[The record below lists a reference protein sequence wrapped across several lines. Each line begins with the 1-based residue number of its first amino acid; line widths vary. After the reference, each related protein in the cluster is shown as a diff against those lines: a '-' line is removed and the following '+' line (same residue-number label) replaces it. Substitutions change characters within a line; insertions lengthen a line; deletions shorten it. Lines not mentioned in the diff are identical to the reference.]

1 MEDKKRRPFRK
12 GSKGALLQPSIRIF
26 PTKHP
31 FVKNKDGSRSN
42 VKLATFSFGEGDKE
56 MHYVI
61 PTMIGGKQLTNEE
74 AVGIAK
80 KMGLNRYPKFKTG
93 QEADTYSKKIHGSI
107 NEQGF
112 LLK

>member
-1 MEDKKRRPFRK
+1 MENEK
-12 GSKGALLQPSIRIF
+12 PSFRIF

-31 FVKNKDGSRSN
+31 FVKNKDGTRSN
-42 VKLATFSFGEGDKE
+42 VKTTTVSFGKGDKE

-61 PTMIGGKQLTNEE
+61 PTLVDGIQLTIEE
-74 AVGIAK
+74 AVETAK
-80 KMGLNRYPKFKTG
+80 KYGLNRYPKFKTG
-93 QEADTYSKKIHGSI
+93 QEADTYSKQIHGNI

>member
-1 MEDKKRRPFRK
+1 MEDTK
-12 GSKGALLQPSIRIF
+12 PSFRIF

-31 FVKNKDGSRSN
+31 FVKNKDGTRSN

-56 MHYVI
+56 MLFVI
-61 PTMIGGKQLTNEE
+61 PTMVDGKQLTNDE
-74 AVGIAK
+74 AVAK
-80 KMGLNRYPKFKTG
+80 AKQMGLKSYPKFKT
-93 QEADTYSKKIHGSI
+93 QKEADAYSKQIHGNI

>member
-1 MEDKKRRPFRK
+1 MEDKK
-12 GSKGALLQPSIRIF
+12 PSFRIF

-31 FVKNKDGSRSN
+31 FVKNKDGTRSN
-42 VKLATFSFGEGDKE
+42 VKLATFSFGKGDKE

-61 PTMIGGKQLTNEE
+61 PTMVGGKQLTNDE
-74 AVGIAK
+74 AVAK
-80 KMGLNRYPKFKTG
+80 ARQMGLKNYPKFKTLK
-93 QEADTYSKKIHGSI
+93 EADTYSKKIHGSI

>member
-1 MEDKKRRPFRK
+1 MEDKK
-12 GSKGALLQPSIRIF
+12 PSFRIF

-31 FVKNKDGSRSN
+31 FVKNKDGTRSN

-56 MHYVI
+56 MHFVI
-61 PTMIGGKQLTNEE
+61 PTMVDGKQLTNDE
-74 AVGIAK
+74 AVAK
-80 KMGLNRYPKFKTG
+80 ARQMGLKSYPKFKT
-93 QEADTYSKKIHGSI
+93 QKEADAYSKQIHGNI

>member
-1 MEDKKRRPFRK
+1 MEDKK
-12 GSKGALLQPSIRIF
+12 PSFRIF

-31 FVKNKDGSRSN
+31 FVKNKDGTRSN

-56 MHYVI
+56 MHFVI
-61 PTMIGGKQLTNEE
+61 PTMVGGKQLTNDE
-74 AVGIAK
+74 AVAK
-80 KMGLNRYPKFKTG
+80 ARQMGLKKYPKFKT
-93 QEADTYSKKIHGSI
+93 QKEANAYSKQIHSSI

>member
-1 MEDKKRRPFRK
+1 MKDKK
-12 GSKGALLQPSIRIF
+12 PSIRIF

-42 VKLATFSFGEGDKE
+42 VKLATFSFGEGNKE

-61 PTMIGGKQLTNEE
+61 PTMVGGKQLTNEE

-93 QEADTYSKKIHGSI
+93 QEADAYSKKIHGSI

>member
-1 MEDKKRRPFRK
+1 MEDKK
-12 GSKGALLQPSIRIF
+12 PSFRIF

-31 FVKNKDGSRSN
+31 FVKNKDGTRSN

-61 PTMIGGKQLTNEE
+61 PTMVGGKQLTNDE
-74 AVGIAK
+74 AVAK
-80 KMGLNRYPKFKTG
+80 ARQMGLKNYPKFKTLK
-93 QEADTYSKKIHGSI
+93 EADTYSKKIHGSI

>member
-1 MEDKKRRPFRK
+1 MEDK
-12 GSKGALLQPSIRIF
+12 QPSFRIF

-31 FVKNKDGSRSN
+31 FVTNKDGTRSN

-61 PTMIGGKQLTNEE
+61 PTLVDGEQRTIQE
-74 AVGIAK
+74 AIEIAK
-80 KMGLNRYPKFKTG
+80 GMGLDRYPKFKTA
-93 QEADTYSKKIHGSI
+93 QEADAYSKKIHGSI
-107 NEQGF
+107 NERGF